1 MAKFIQIE
9 TASNVGIE
17 LRAANLWQRIAAFLL
32 DFMIKVA
39 YIIVIGILERRTG
52 ISLYILSFLAIPVM
66 IYSFSFERFMNGQTP
81 GKKALNIQ
89 VVNLTGE
96 ELTTG
101 QILIRWLF
109 NLIDIYSNYG
119 LLAIITVA
127 VTDKSQ
133 RIGDMVAGTT
143 VVDLTYRMQNKYVIQ
158 SQLPDS
164 YIPIF
169 NQAEELTAKQILI
182 IKEVLSNKSENRF
195 QLITEL
201 SKKIEDTLFI
211 QKNGSSE
218 TFLKQL
224 LKDYQYFEVKK
235 NKDLFME

>member
-17 LRAANLWQRIAAFLL
+17 LRTANLWQRIAAYLL
-32 DFMIKVA
+32 DTMIKLA
-39 YIIVIGILERRTG
+39 YIILLSVILNMTSSSFHLIAILCLPLLFY
-52 ISLYILSFLAIPVM
+52 SLT
-66 IYSFSFERFMNGQTP
+66 FERFMNGQTP

-101 QILIRWLF
+101 QVVIRWLF
-109 NLIDIYSNYG
+109 NLIDIFTNYG
-119 LLAIITVA
+119 LIAIITVA
-127 VTDKSQ
+127 ATDKSQ
-133 RIGDMVAGTT
+133 RIGDIVAGTS
-143 VVDLTYRMQNKYVIQ
+143 VIDLSYRMQNKFVVQ
-158 SQLPDS
+158 TQLEDN

-169 NQAEELTAKQILI
+169 KQASELTAKQILI
-182 IKEVLSNKSENRF
+182 IKEVLSNRSENRF

-201 SKKIEDTLFI
+201 SKKIEDTLLI

-224 LKDYQYFEVKK
+224 LKDFQYFEVKK
-235 NKDLFME
+235 NQDLFLN